1 MQLLGMDCKRCTYF
15 RKVKNMMRGGSVIV
29 GFCEL
34 REKHI
39 SDETINLE
47 LCKDRAVLTATE
59 KEAPSP
65 EENEEEFVKRA
76 AFGG

>member
-1 MQLLGMDCKRCTYF
+1 MECKRCTYF
-15 RKVKNMMRGGSVIV
+15 RKVNNMMRGGTVIV

-39 SDETINLE
+39 SDETITLE
-47 LCKDRAVLTATE
+47 LCKDRAILKVTE
-59 KEAPSP
+59 TEEPSP
-65 EENEEEFVKRA
+65 EENEDAFIKRA